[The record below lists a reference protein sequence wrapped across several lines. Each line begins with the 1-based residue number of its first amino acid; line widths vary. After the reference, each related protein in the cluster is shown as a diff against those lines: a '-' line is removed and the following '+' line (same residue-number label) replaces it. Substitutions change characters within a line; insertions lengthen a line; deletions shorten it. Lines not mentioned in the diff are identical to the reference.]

1 MFGLNP
7 LNQTQIS
14 FCWSSGFLVNDD
26 SNKNIVSIKIFETS
40 VISAFIKND
49 RLYRE
54 AWVPRLGF
62 YVINTELVR
71 RAATESS
78 PSDNYLANFLK

>member
-1 MFGLNP
+1 M
-7 LNQTQIS
+7 
-14 FCWSSGFLVNDD
+14 NDD